1 VARRRHVHARAA
13 LERTAVD
20 GVLGRRRA
28 RAGVG
33 GAETDGHR
41 RGLPAGGRVV
51 GRRRRRVVD
60 AARHDRGGADVAGR
74 VGRERAQVVDA
85 VGGRGRGPG
94 GRGRG
99 PVTSAGGAGNCT
111 CATPEPASAA
121 APVSV
126 IVPRTFAAGSS
137 SEVVGA
143 VLSTRTSVT
152 GLEAVTLPAWSVAT
166 TRSS

>member
-1 VARRRHVHARAA
+1 MSSSTEYGVAEAMPSGSHVLA
-13 LERTAVD
+13 
-20 GVLGRRRA
+20 
-28 RAGVG
+28 
-33 GAETDGHR
+33 
-41 RGLPAGGRVV
+41 PAGE
-51 GRRRRRVVD
+51 
-60 AARHDRGGADVAGR
+60 AW
-74 VGRERAQVVDA
+74 
-85 VGGRGRGPG
+85 
-94 GRGRG
+94 
-99 PVTSAGGAGNCT
+99 NCT

-126 IVPRTFAAGSS
+126 TVPRTFAAGSS